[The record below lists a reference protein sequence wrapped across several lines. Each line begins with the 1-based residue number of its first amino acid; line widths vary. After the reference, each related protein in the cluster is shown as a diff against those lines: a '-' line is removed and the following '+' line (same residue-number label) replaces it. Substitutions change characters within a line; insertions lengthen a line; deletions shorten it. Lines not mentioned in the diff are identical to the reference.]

1 MVALALELQRR
12 GHVPVIATSEYYG
25 EKITSSG
32 VAFQAIRPNLTPE
45 DKDLLRAVMD
55 ERGGPEHVIRRLMV
69 PAVREMYA
77 DLMDAVRGA
86 DLLLSAELV
95 FAADTVAEMTRIPW
109 VVATLA
115 PLSFMSRYDPP
126 ILIQAPWLARI
137 AEFSKPLYAS
147 LVRLSQWGIRHWT
160 EPVRQMRRDLG
171 LTAGPGG
178 IFGPREKASAILAM
192 FSPLVGAPQPD
203 WPAHAR
209 VTGFAFYDRHEPMPA
224 ALQAFLDADEP
235 PVVFTLGS
243 AAVFDPGEFYDASA
257 AAARSIGRRAVL
269 LVGPDAPSAPP
280 PDHQI
285 AVAPYAPFSELFP
298 RAAAIVHQAG
308 IGTTAQA
315 LRAGKPMLIVPFSHD
330 QPDNAARMVRLGV
343 AKVIGRR
350 HYSAATATEALRGLV
365 DDGAYR
371 ERGAAAAAQI
381 QRENG
386 AATAADVIEQV
397 LREGDRDFKTTNTLP
412 GGPGAQENSG

>member
-12 GHVPVIATSEYYG
+12 GHLPVIASSEFYR
-25 EKITSSG
+25 EKIASTG
-32 VAFQAIRPNLTPE
+32 VAFHAIRPNLTPD

-77 DLMDAVRGA
+77 DLMEAVRGA
-86 DLLLSAELV
+86 DLLLTAELV
-95 FAADTVAEMTRIPW
+95 FAADTVAEMARMPW

-126 ILIQAPWLARI
+126 ILIQAPWLTRI

-147 LVRLSQWGIRHWT
+147 LVALSQWGIRHWT

-171 LTAGPGG
+171 LEPGPAG
-178 IFGPREKASAILAM
+178 IFGPREKAKAILAM

-203 WPAHAR
+203 WPATAR
-209 VTGFAFYDRHEPMPA
+209 VTGFAFYDQHEPMPA
-224 ALQAFLDADEP
+224 DLQAFLDAGDP

-243 AAVFDPGEFYDASA
+243 AAVFDPGEFYRASA
-257 AAARSIGRRAVL
+257 AAARAIGRRAVL
-269 LVGPDAPSAPP
+269 LVGPDPPSVPS
-280 PDHQI
+280 PDHEI

-315 LRAGKPMLIVPFSHD
+315 LRAGRPMLIVPFSHD
-330 QPDNAARMVRLGV
+330 QPDNGARMVRLGV
-343 AKVIGRR
+343 ARLIGRR
-350 HYSAATATEALRGLV
+350 QYSAATAADALRGLL
-365 DDGAYR
+365 DDPSYSAR
-371 ERGAAAAAQI
+371 ATAAAAQI

-386 AATAADVIEQV
+386 AKTAADLIETV
-397 LREGDRDFKTTNTLP
+397 LH
-412 GGPGAQENSG
+412 GGRV

>member
-25 EKITSSG
+25 EKITSTG
-32 VAFQAIRPNLTPE
+32 VAFHAIRPNLTPD

-77 DLMDAVRGA
+77 DLMDAVDGA
-86 DLLLSAELV
+86 DLLVSAELV
-95 FAADTVAEMTRIPW
+95 FAADSVAEQARIPW

-115 PLSFMSRYDPP
+115 PLSFMSRHDPP
-126 ILIQAPWLARI
+126 ILIQAPWLAGI
-137 AEFSKPLYAS
+137 AAFSKPLYAS

-160 EPVRQMRRDLG
+160 EPVREMRRDLG
-171 LTAGPGG
+171 LDPGPAG
-178 IFGPREKASAILAM
+178 IFGPREKARAILAM
-192 FSPLVGAPQPD
+192 FSPLAGAPQPD
-203 WPAHAR
+203 WPANAR

-224 ALQAFLDADEP
+224 TLQAFLDAGDP
-235 PVVFTLGS
+235 PIVFTLGS
-243 AAVFDPGEFYDASA
+243 AAVFDPGEFYRASA
-257 AAARSIGRRAVL
+257 AAARAIGRRAVL
-269 LVGPDAPSAPP
+269 LVGPEPPSVPP
-280 PDHQI
+280 SDHQV

-330 QPDNAARMVRLGV
+330 QPDNGARMMRLGV

-350 HYSAATATEALRGLV
+350 EYSSAAAADALRELL
-365 DDGAYR
+365 DDPSYASR
-371 ERGAAAAAQI
+371 ASAAAAQI

-386 AATAADVIEQV
+386 AGTAADAIEHV
-397 LREGDRDFKTTNTLP
+397 LR
-412 GGPGAQENSG
+412 GGA

>member
-25 EKITSSG
+25 EKITSGG
-32 VAFQAIRPNLTPE
+32 VAFHAIRPNLTPD
-45 DKDLLRAVMD
+45 DKSLLRAVMD

-69 PAVREMYA
+69 PAVCEMYA
-77 DLMDAVRGA
+77 DLMEAVRGA

-95 FAADTVAEMTRIPW
+95 FAADSVAEMARIPW
-109 VVATLA
+109 VVVTLA
-115 PLSFMSRYDPP
+115 PLSFMSRHDPP
-126 ILIQAPWLARI
+126 ILIQVPWLTRI
-137 AEFSKPLYAS
+137 AGFSKPLYAS

-171 LTAGPGG
+171 LDPGPAG
-178 IFGPREKASAILAM
+178 IFGPRAEASAILAM

-203 WPAHAR
+203 WPVNAR
-209 VTGFAFYDRHEPMPA
+209 VTGFAFYDRHEPMPP
-224 ALQAFLDADEP
+224 ALQTFLDAGEP
-235 PVVFTLGS
+235 PIVFTLGS
-243 AAVFDPGEFYDASA
+243 AAVFDPGEFYRASA
-257 AAARSIGRRAVL
+257 AAARAIGRRAVL
-269 LVGPDAPSAPP
+269 LVGPDAPSAPSS
-280 PDHQI
+280 DHQI

-298 RAAAIVHQAG
+298 RAATIVHQAG

-330 QPDNAARMVRLGV
+330 QPDNGARMVRLGV
-343 AKVIGRR
+343 AKVLGRR
-350 HYSAATATEALRGLV
+350 QYSAAAAAEALRGLLENP
-365 DDGAYR
+365 AYR
-371 ERGAAAAAQI
+371 ERAAAAAAQI

-386 AATAADVIEQV
+386 AATGADVIEKV
-397 LREGDRDFKTTNTLP
+397 LREEYQHSRTTNTLT

>member
-1 MVALALELQRR
+1 
-12 GHVPVIATSEYYG
+12 
-25 EKITSSG
+25 
-32 VAFQAIRPNLTPE
+32 
-45 DKDLLRAVMD
+45 MD

-69 PAVREMYA
+69 PAVAEMYA

-95 FAADTVAEMTRIPW
+95 FAADSVAEMARIPW

-115 PLSFMSRYDPP
+115 PLSFMSRHDPP
-126 ILIQAPWLARI
+126 ILIQAPWLTRI

-147 LVRLSQWGIRHWT
+147 LVRLSQWSIRHWT

-171 LTAGPGG
+171 LNPGPGG
-178 IFGPREKASAILAM
+178 IFGPRDKARAILAM

-203 WPAHAR
+203 WPANAR

-224 ALQAFLDADEP
+224 ALQAFLDAGEP
-235 PVVFTLGS
+235 PIVFTLGS
-243 AAVFDPGEFYDASA
+243 AAVFDPGEFYRTSA
-257 AAARSIGRRAVL
+257 AAARATGRRAVL
-269 LVGPDAPSAPP
+269 LVGPDSPSAPSS
-280 PDHQI
+280 DHQI

-330 QPDNAARMVRLGV
+330 QPDNGARMVRLGV

-350 HYSAATATEALRGLV
+350 QYSAATAAEALRGLL
-365 DDGAYR
+365 DDPAYR
-371 ERGAAAAAQI
+371 ERGAAAAGQI
-381 QRENG
+381 HRENG
-386 AATAADVIEQV
+386 AATAAEVIETV
-397 LREGDRDFKTTNTLP
+397 LLRDGKPLKRGRP
-412 GGPGAQENSG
+412 WEVGRA